1 MFDNWT
7 MFLRSK
13 GAEGSFKVIEGPSF
27 FAVSNEPNSY
37 IRVEDDVLMFTTRQ
51 QAQRVCDALNREK
64 AKVNWLRL
72 FIIAFC
78 IIMSILNFILYFQG
92 RFDSVYLALC
102 LEFFIIV
109 PCLIFWME
117 GGK

>member
-37 IRVEDDVLMFTTRQ
+37 LRVEDDVLIFTTKE
-51 QAQRVCDALNREK
+51 QAQKVCDALNQ
-64 AKVNWLRL
+64 KVKINCLGWV
-72 FIIAFC
+72 ISTFC
-78 IIMSILNFILYFQG
+78 IGMSLLNFVLYFQG

>member
-1 MFDNWT
+1 MFDNWI

-37 IRVEDDVLMFTTRQ
+37 LRVEDDVLMFTTKE
-51 QAQRVCDALNREK
+51 QAQKVCDALNQ
-64 AKVNWLRL
+64 KVKLNW
-72 FIIAFC
+72 IGWVISTFC
-78 IIMSILNFILYFQG
+78 IGMSLLNFVLYMEG
-92 RFDSVYLALC
+92 SIASIYLALC
-102 LEFFIIV
+102 LEFFIVV

>member
-1 MFDNWT
+1 MFFNEWLK
-7 MFLRSK
+7 F
-13 GAEGSFKVIEGPSF
+13 EGHKESFKVIEGPSF

-37 IRVEDDVLMFTTRQ
+37 LRVEDDVLVFTTRK

-64 AKVNWLRL
+64 IKINWLRL

-78 IIMSILNFILYFQG
+78 IAMSILNFVLYLQG
-92 RFDSVYLALC
+92 RFDSGYLALC